1 MLKHH
6 LHLPG
11 SRTDVLFSFLP
22 KPPSPHYS
30 ISYWTSAFVAS
41 RTLQPIFTTLYEAL
55 KIRAPTRRGALSSG
69 QCSARRRSV
78 RYGTD
83 DYEDG
88 EEEEYRHNEEIAML
102 ELYSQSA
109 RGEALIVHASVDGE
123 DVEVL
128 IFKYLVNLVTSVDC
142 GVYGKWKQGFSSSL
156 SYGTSP
162 DPTRSILPARAEIKS
177 IDRIKGPFE
186 PSKIEYIEKDL
197 KWEYFKSNFLA
208 N

>member
-128 IFKYLVNLVTSVDC
+128 IFK
-142 GVYGKWKQGFSSSL
+142 GFSSSL